1 MFCPPKGAKQRY
13 QSWWAMTCTFTTNNT
28 QHYLELLSK
37 TSQDNGYAHRSLKQQ
52 VKMMVTGYLKQSFIQ
67 NISQQR
73 NSKLREI
80 TITISEK
87 GKNPMSPALSMCKSW
102 QTSFKILFS
111 RNSFKNCEPPEQRS
125 NKFTLWSTSFG
136 WNKLEK
142 TGANIMYSTQGSHL
156 AQWYC

>member
-1 MFCPPKGAKQRY
+1 
-13 QSWWAMTCTFTTNNT
+13 MTCTFTTNNT

-87 GKNPMSPALSMCKSW
+87 GKNPMSPALLMCKS
-102 QTSFKILFS
+102 
-111 RNSFKNCEPPEQRS
+111 
-125 NKFTLWSTSFG
+125 
-136 WNKLEK
+136 
-142 TGANIMYSTQGSHL
+142 
-156 AQWYC
+156 